1 MITRIT
7 TLPQLEAL
15 QNSTMIYAV
24 ISALIALLIAFIIS
38 FIIKYQGGQDKSYI
52 TRRIWFIVIGIVS
65 AAGFYLYNDL
75 VVKGQIVNA
84 GFKSMFVETNITC
97 IGILLGIYFVLGI
110 LIMFK
115 LRNSKF
121 GSILGKGKE

>member
-97 IGILLGIYFVLGI
+97 IGDSSWNLFCSRYSDNVYLQKFKIWFYF
-110 LIMFK
+110 
-115 LRNSKF
+115 R
-121 GSILGKGKE
+121 

>member
-15 QNSTMIYAV
+15 QNSTMIYVV

-75 VVKGQIVNA
+75 VVKGQ
-84 GFKSMFVETNITC
+84 FVETNITC

-110 LIMFK
+110 LIMFIF
-115 LRNSKF
+115 RNSKF

>member
-7 TLPQLEAL
+7 TPGQLEAL
-15 QNSTMIYAV
+15 ENSTMIFAV

-97 IGILLGIYFVLGI
+97 IDSSWNLFCFRYSDNVYLQKFKVWFYF
-110 LIMFK
+110 
-115 LRNSKF
+115 R
-121 GSILGKGKE
+121 

>member
-110 LIMFK
+110 LIMFH
-115 LRNSKF
+115 
-121 GSILGKGKE
+121 

>member
-65 AAGFYLYNDL
+65 AAGFYLYNV

-110 LIMFK
+110 LIMFIF
-115 LRNSKF
+115 RNSKF

>member
-1 MITRIT
+1 MLTQFLNLLATII
-7 TLPQLEAL
+7 
-15 QNSTMIYAV
+15 SV
-24 ISALIALLIAFIIS
+24 ISLLIVTYGALIAIIS

-110 LIMFK
+110 LIMFIF
-115 LRNSKF
+115 RNSKF

>member
-75 VVKGQIVNA
+75 VVKDD
-84 GFKSMFVETNITC
+84 
-97 IGILLGIYFVLGI
+97 
-110 LIMFK
+110 
-115 LRNSKF
+115 R
-121 GSILGKGKE
+121 